1 MQPPSVFQAY
11 VPVEIQTETRPDF
24 QRLVKFSIL
33 GNVMVLVGLTG
44 GLASGKTTVAGLFHE
59 CGAFVIQAD
68 QLARLVVAPGKPAWK
83 EIVKTFGSRVLE
95 ADRTLDRKILAKLVF
110 HNPRNLSILNRIVHP
125 RVAREQVR
133 QTNAI
138 ARRHPNAVI
147 IYDAALLI
155 EAQTHERMDR
165 VIVVTA
171 DRITQLQ
178 RARQRDGLTKRE
190 ALGRIRGQLPLRTK
204 RRFADYVLNGTLPV
218 ARLRPQVRRLYREL
232 LQEAALPHS
241 AQPRKPRYA

>member
-1 MQPPSVFQAY
+1 M
-11 VPVEIQTETRPDF
+11 I
-24 QRLVKFSIL
+24 
-33 GNVMVLVGLTG
+33 LVGLTG
-44 GLASGKTTVAGLFHE
+44 GLASGKTTVAGLFQE

-68 QLARLVVAPGKPAWK
+68 QLARIVVAPGRTAWK
-83 EIVKTFGSRVLE
+83 EIVNTFGPQVLQP
-95 ADRTLDRKILAKLVF
+95 DRTLDRVALADLVF
-110 HNPRNLSILNRIVHP
+110 QHPGKLAALNRIVHP

-138 ARRHPNAVI
+138 ARRHPHAVI

-155 EAQTHERMDR
+155 EARAHERMDR

-171 DRITQLQ
+171 SQPIQLQ
-178 RARQRDGLTKRE
+178 RARQRDGLTKKE

-218 ARLRPQVRRLYREL
+218 TRLRPQVQQLYREF
-232 LQEAALPHS
+232 LQEAAMP
-241 AQPRKPRYA
+241 QRPRKPRHP

>member
-1 MQPPSVFQAY
+1 M
-11 VPVEIQTETRPDF
+11 
-24 QRLVKFSIL
+24 L
-33 GNVMVLVGLTG
+33 LVGLTG
-44 GLASGKTTVAGLFHE
+44 GLASGKTTVAGLFQE

-68 QLARLVVAPGKPAWK
+68 RLARTVVTPGKTAWK
-83 EIVKTFGSRVLE
+83 EIVKTFGTHVLQ
-95 ADRTLDRKILAKLVF
+95 ADRTLDREALAKLVF
-110 HNPRNLSILNRIVHP
+110 QRPRKLSELNCIVHP

-155 EAQTHERMDR
+155 EAQAHERMDR

-171 DRITQLQ
+171 NQPIQLQ
-178 RARQRDGLTKRE
+178 RARQRDGLTKKE

-204 RRFADYVLNGTLPV
+204 RRFADYILNGTLPV
-218 ARLRPQVRRLYREL
+218 TRLRSQVRQLYQEF
-232 LQEAALPHS
+232 LQEAVLPRRMRPGRPRHS
-241 AQPRKPRYA
+241 

>member
-1 MQPPSVFQAY
+1 MA
-11 VPVEIQTETRPDF
+11 D
-24 QRLVKFSIL
+24 
-33 GNVMVLVGLTG
+33 
-44 GLASGKTTVAGLFHE
+44 LFRE

-68 QLARLVVAPGKPAWK
+68 QLARIVVAPGKTAWK
-83 EIVKTFGSRVLE
+83 EIVNAFGPRVLQP
-95 ADRTLDRKILAKLVF
+95 DRTLDRDALANLVF
-110 HNPRNLSILNRIVHP
+110 HHPWKLSALNRIVHP

-155 EAQTHERMDR
+155 EAGAHERMDR
-165 VIVVTA
+165 IIVVTA
-171 DRITQLQ
+171 NQPIQVQ

-204 RRFADYVLNGTLPV
+204 RRFADHVLDGTWPV
-218 ARLRPQVRRLYREL
+218 TRLRPQVRQLYREF
-232 LQEAALPHS
+232 LQEAAI
-241 AQPRKPRYA
+241 PRRHGNPRHA